1 MLSQTKVHALYNQ
14 YLFWAK
20 FLPVFF
26 TFDTRKLAN
35 KMHVNWHAR
44 LRIWHVVWLV
54 REKKTTRELTL
65 WKIEMTFTTSHVRVR
80 GAITKE
86 NVDVNW
92 HYILFFKTSRDIVD
106 WSWTSSEI
114 CQTYTLGTTVILVI
128 KSCRKFILALYNAN
142 QDTHHS

>member
-54 REKKTTRELTL
+54 REKKPHVNWHFGKLK
-65 WKIEMTFTTSHVRVR
+65 WHVRVR
-80 GAITKE
+80 GAIPKE